1 MLWTAVFKQQLERVC
16 NVKVLKT
23 VQYMAYKTDYYCI
36 NNITT
41 VSKKIQNLYSYQ
53 FIQMF

>member
-23 VQYMAYKTDYYCI
+23 VQYMAYKADYYCI